1 MKKKIRQ
8 KIIFPL
14 DVPDIKASGEWVK
27 KLNGRVGVFKVG
39 LELFVSEGPAVIQM
53 IQDQGGAGIF
63 LDLKFHDI
71 PATME
76 GALRSASKYCPRL
89 VTIHP
94 DQGEKLKPAVS
105 AIQNERTIVL
115 GVTVLTSIAQ
125 ADLPKMGLKA
135 NLCMEDLVDI
145 RVEQA
150 MAAGCGGIVCSGLE
164 VKRIRERFG
173 KGLVIVAPGIRP
185 TFSLKNGDDQERIAT
200 PRKAVRDGADYLV
213 IGRPI
218 RSAKDPIEAVERI
231 VEEME
236 SALAAPA

>member
-1 MKKKIRQ
+1 MKKKAQ
-8 KIIFPL
+8 EKIVFPL
-14 DVPDIKASGEWVK
+14 DVPDIKAAVEWVR

-39 LELFVSEGPAVIQM
+39 LELFVSEGPAVLQM
-53 IQDQGGAGIF
+53 IQDQSGAGIF

-76 GALRSASKYCPRL
+76 GALRSASKYHPRL

-94 DQGEKLKPAVS
+94 DQGEKLKQAVS
-105 AIQNERTIVL
+105 AIQNERTTVL

-125 ADLPKMGLKA
+125 ADLAKMGFME
-135 NLCMEDLVDI
+135 NLSVDGLVDL
-145 RVEQA
+145 RVGQA

-164 VKRIRERFG
+164 VKRIRESFG

-185 TFSLKNGDDQERIAT
+185 AFSLKKGDDQERIAT
-200 PRKAVRDGADYLV
+200 PRKAIQDGADYLV
-213 IGRPI
+213 IGRPV
-218 RSAKDPIEAVERI
+218 RNAEDPIEAVERI

-236 SALAAPA
+236 SALAAQV